1 MTVLEQLLGEKLIA
15 IIRGI
20 PVEKMEQTAR
30 ALLAG
35 GIGCLEVTFDHTS
48 PQGWENTLQSLACLT
63 GIPEILPGAGTVLT
77 VEEVEAACRA
87 GAKYIISPDT
97 VPEVIA
103 RTKAL
108 DMVSIPGAMT
118 PTEVTLAHRSGA
130 DIVKLFPAGTLGAE
144 YCKAL
149 RGPLPH
155 IPCAA
160 VGGVD
165 AENLGQ
171 FYRAGIRCFGIG
183 GSLVRPADV
192 KAGRFE
198 TVTAGATALRAALTQ
213 AEREI

>member
-1 MTVLEQLLGEKLIA
+1 MVLEQLLEEKLIA

-20 PVEKMEQTAR
+20 PAERMEQTAR
-30 ALLAG
+30 ALLGG
-35 GIGCLEVTFDHTS
+35 GIRCLEVTLDHTS
-48 PQGWENTLQSLACLT
+48 SKGRENTLQSLACLT

-77 VEEVEAACRA
+77 VEEAELACRA

-103 RTKAL
+103 RTKVL
-108 DMVSIPGAMT
+108 GMVSIPGAMT

-130 DIVKLFPAGTLGAE
+130 DIVKLFPAGTLGAD

-171 FYRAGIRCFGIG
+171 FYRAGVRCFGIG
-183 GSLVRPADV
+183 GSLVSPADIR
-192 KAGRFE
+192 AGRFE
-198 TVTAGATALRAALTQ
+198 VITAGAAALRAALTQ

>member
-1 MTVLEQLLGEKLIA
+1 MTVLEQLLEEKLIA

-20 PVEKMEQTAR
+20 PAEKIEQTAR
-30 ALLAG
+30 ALAAG
-35 GIGCLEVTFDHTS
+35 GIRCLEVTFDHTS
-48 PQGWENTLQSLACLT
+48 HAGRENTLRSLECLARLP
-63 GIPEILPGAGTVLT
+63 GILPGAGTVLT
-77 VEEVEAACRA
+77 AEEAELAYQA

-108 DMVSIPGAMT
+108 GMVSIPGAMT
-118 PTEVTLAHRSGA
+118 PTEVTLAYRSGA
-130 DIVKLFPAGTLGAE
+130 DIVKLFPAGTLGAG

-160 VGGVD
+160 VGGID
-165 AENLGQ
+165 AENLDQ

-183 GSLVRPADV
+183 GSLVRPAD
-192 KAGRFE
+192 AETGHFE
-198 TVTAGATALRAALTQ
+198 RMTAGAAALRRALNR
-213 AEREI
+213 AEGSV

>member
-1 MTVLEQLLGEKLIA
+1 MTVLEELLGEKLIA

-20 PVEKMEQTAR
+20 PAERMEQTAR

-35 GIGCLEVTFDHTS
+35 GIRCLEVTFDHAS
-48 PQGWENTLQSLACLT
+48 PKGRENTLQSLRCLT
-63 GIPEILPGAGTVLT
+63 GISEILPGAGTVLT
-77 VEEVEAACRA
+77 VEEVELACRA

-108 DMVSIPGAMT
+108 GMISIPGAMT
-118 PTEVTLAHRSGA
+118 PTEVTLAYRSGA
-130 DIVKLFPAGTLGAE
+130 DIVKLFPAGTLGE
-144 YCKAL
+144 NYCKAL

-192 KAGRFE
+192 RTGRFE
-198 TVTAGATALRAALTQ
+198 TVTAGAAALRAALTQ

>member
-1 MTVLEQLLGEKLIA
+1 MK
-15 IIRGI
+15 
-20 PVEKMEQTAR
+20 
-30 ALLAG
+30 
-35 GIGCLEVTFDHTS
+35 TS
-48 PQGWENTLQSLACLT
+48 LKA
-63 GIPEILPGAGTVLT
+63 
-77 VEEVEAACRA
+77 
-87 GAKYIISPDT
+87 
-97 VPEVIA
+97 
-103 RTKAL
+103 KAL
-108 DMVSIPGAMT
+108 DLSTLWILLVMLVFFGIFGNGSIPGAMT

-130 DIVKLFPAGTLGAE
+130 DIVKLFPSGTLGAE

-198 TVTAGATALRAALTQ
+198 TVTAGAAALRAALTQ
-213 AEREI
+213 AEKEI